1 MNDTADFS
9 SILEA
14 IDTTPTGH
22 KKTLID
28 QIRQA
33 EAAMLRLE
41 HNPDNYIGG
50 LKAYNSGR
58 QTFLKPAAQ
67 KKLDKLSRQLDQLL
81 DQCEA

>member
-1 MNDTADFS
+1 MQTLAQQIEDT
-9 SILEA
+9 
-14 IDTTPTGH
+14 
-22 KKTLID
+22 
-28 QIRQA
+28 

-41 HNPDNYIGG
+41 HNPDNYQGG

-67 KKLDKLSRQLDQLL
+67 KKLDKLSRQLDSLL

>member
-1 MNDTADFS
+1 MTTLAQQIQDT
-9 SILEA
+9 
-14 IDTTPTGH
+14 
-22 KKTLID
+22 
-28 QIRQA
+28 